1 MNIILKPR
9 AAFDIIMCG
18 DFMTEIQSEIEE
30 LRKTL
35 RYHSNR
41 YYNDDSPEI
50 EDYEYDMMMRRLQE
64 LESKYPEY
72 DSPDSPTKRVGGSAD
87 NSFESVAHTVRMES
101 LQDAFSE
108 DELYDFEKRVTDVV
122 EHPRYCVEPKI
133 DGLSVSLEYRN
144 GVFVRGSTRG
154 DGDVGEDVS
163 GNLKVIHNVPLRL
176 KKNIPFIEVRG
187 EVYMPK
193 KSFERVVDRQ
203 LINGEKPF
211 KNPRNAAAG
220 SLRQKDS
227 KITATR
233 GLDIFVFNVQ
243 QIEGVSL
250 GSHKESLDFLKELG
264 FNTIPGYALVDTIED
279 AIKRI
284 ESIGESRGSL
294 EYDID
299 GAVIKVDDF
308 AMRSALGSTS
318 KFPKWAVAFK
328 YPPEEKQTKLID
340 IEIAVG
346 RTGVL
351 TPTAVLEPVH
361 LAGTTVSR
369 ATLHN
374 QDFIKEKGIAVG
386 DTVTVRKAGDII
398 PEVLCVNEHR
408 SEECFI
414 YPDICPSCGSKV
426 IREEGEAAI
435 RCINPDCPAQ
445 LLRNLI
451 HFCSRD
457 AMDIEGL
464 GPAIIETFVN
474 HSLISKTEDIYTLT
488 FARIEKANLD
498 GFKEKSI
505 NNIISSIEH
514 SKGNDLSKLIF
525 ALGIRHIGAKAG
537 KLLADHFE
545 NMDNIMNATVQQ
557 MLEIDGFGLVMAQ
570 SVFEFFKNDK
580 SKSLIESLKKAGVN
594 MRSLSVVS
602 DNRFEGKTFVLT
614 GTLTAFTRAKASE
627 IIEGYGGKTSSSVSK
642 KTSYVLAGANAGSK
656 LDKAN
661 ALGVEVISEERFQE
675 MIK

>member
-1 MNIILKPR
+1 MT
-9 AAFDIIMCG
+9 DI
-18 DFMTEIQSEIEE
+18 EKKIEE

-50 EDYEYDMMMRRLQE
+50 EDYEYDMMMRELQQ
-64 LESKYPEY
+64 LEEKYPQY
-72 DSPDSPTKRVGGSAD
+72 DSPDSPTKRVGGKAD
-87 NSFESVAHTVRMES
+87 NSFESVRHTVRMES
-101 LQDAFSE
+101 LQDAFSHE
-108 DELYDFEKRVTDVV
+108 ELFDFDRRVKEVFPNA
-122 EHPRYCVEPKI
+122 EYCVEPKI

-163 GNLKVIHNVPLRL
+163 GNLRVIHSIPLKL
-176 KKNIPFIEVRG
+176 NKSIPFLEVRG

-193 KSFERVVDRQ
+193 KSLERVVDRQ
-203 LINGEKPF
+203 LINGEAPF

-227 KITATR
+227 SVAATR
-233 GLDIFVFNVQ
+233 GLDIFVFNIQ
-243 QIEGVSL
+243 QIEGFEPV
-250 GSHKESLDFLKELG
+250 SHKASLDLLRELG
-264 FNTIPGYALVDTIED
+264 FNTVPGYTLVPDMES
-279 AIKRI
+279 AVRRI
-284 ESIGESRGSL
+284 EEIGESRGSL

-299 GAVIKVDDF
+299 GAVIKVDSLS
-308 AMRSALGSTS
+308 MRSALGSTA
-318 KFPKWAVAFK
+318 KYPKWAVAFK
-328 YPPEEKQTKLID
+328 YPPEEKQTRLVD

-374 QDFIKEKGIAVG
+374 QDFIAQKGIAIG

-408 SEECFI
+408 SNKHFVF
-414 YPDICPSCGSKV
+414 PDKCPSCGAAV
-426 IREEGEAAI
+426 IREEGEAAV

-464 GPAIIETFVN
+464 GPAVIETFLDN
-474 HSLISKTEDIYTLT
+474 GLISKTEDIYSLT
-488 FARIEKANLD
+488 YDKIAAAQLEGFAD
-498 GFKEKSI
+498 KSI
-505 NNIISSIEH
+505 NNIIASIEK
-514 SKGNDLSKLIF
+514 SKQNDLSKLLY
-525 ALGIRHIGAKAG
+525 ALGIRHIGAKAA
-537 KLLADHFE
+537 KLLADRFRTIQAV
-545 NMDNIMNATVQQ
+545 MDASCRDI
-557 MLEIDGFGLVMAQ
+557 LEIDGFGEIMAQ
-570 SVFEFFKNDK
+570 SVCEFFSSNRAR
-580 SKSLIESLKKAGVN
+580 SLIKELSDSGVN
-594 MRSLSVVS
+594 MKSLSVIR

-614 GTLTAFTRAKASE
+614 GTLSMFTRAEASE
-627 IIEGYGGKTSSSVSK
+627 LIESFGGKTSSSVSK
-642 KTSYVLAGANAGSK
+642 KTSYVLAGEAAGSK

-661 ALGVEVISEERFQE
+661 ALGIEVITEEQFKE
-675 MIK
+675 MIE

>member
-1 MNIILKPR
+1 
-9 AAFDIIMCG
+9 MCG

-64 LESKYPEY
+64 LESEYPEY

-101 LQDAFSE
+101 LQDAFSV

-264 FNTIPGYALVDTIED
+264 FNTIPGYTLVDTIED
-279 AIKRI
+279 AVRRI

-414 YPDICPSCGSKV
+414 YPDTCPSCGSKV

>member
-1 MNIILKPR
+1 MENVK
-9 AAFDIIMCG
+9 AK
-18 DFMTEIQSEIEE
+18 IEE

-35 RYHSNR
+35 QYHSDR
-41 YYNDDSPEI
+41 YYNDDAPEI
-50 EDYEYDMMMRRLQE
+50 EDYEYDMMMRE
-64 LESKYPEY
+64 LKALEAQYPEF
-72 DSPDSPTKRVGGSAD
+72 DSADSPTKRVGGKAD
-87 NSFESVAHTVRMES
+87 NSFESVVHNVRMES
-101 LQDAFSE
+101 LQDAFSV
-108 DELYDFEKRVTDVV
+108 DELYDYEKRVLDVV
-122 EHPRYCVEPKI
+122 SKPSYCVEPKI
-133 DGLSVSLEYRN
+133 DGLSVSLEYEN
-144 GVFVRGSTRG
+144 GIFVRGSTRG
-154 DGDVGEDVS
+154 DGNVGEDVS
-163 GNLKVIHNVPLRL
+163 GNLRVIRNIPLKL
-176 KKNIPFIEVRG
+176 NKDIPFIEVRG

-227 KITATR
+227 EVTASR

-243 QIEGVSL
+243 QIEGVTL
-250 GSHKESLDFLKELG
+250 NSHKQSLDFLQELG
-264 FNTIPGYALVDTIED
+264 FNTVPNYKLVSNIDE
-279 AIKRI
+279 AIDEINK
-284 ESIGESRGSL
+284 IGEARGDL
-294 EYDID
+294 EFDID

-308 AMRSALGSTS
+308 AMRAELGSTA

-340 IEIAVG
+340 IEIGVG

-374 QDFIKEKGIAVG
+374 QDFIKEKGIAIG
-386 DTVTVRKAGDII
+386 DIVTVRKAGDII
-398 PEVLCVNEHR
+398 PEVLCVNEHNGDGVY
-408 SEECFI
+408 EF
-414 YPDICPSCGSKV
+414 PKICPSCGSEVVK
-426 IREEGEAAI
+426 EDGEAAI

-464 GPAIIETFVN
+464 GPAILETFVN
-474 HSLISKTEDIYTLT
+474 NKLIEKTEDIYLLT
-488 FARIEKANLD
+488 YDKIFSAALE

-505 NNIISSIEH
+505 NNIIHSIEK
-514 SKGNDLSKLIF
+514 SKQNDLGKLIF
-525 ALGIRHIGAKAG
+525 ALGIRHVGAKAG
-537 KLLADHFE
+537 SLLANHFKT
-545 NMDNIMNATVQQ
+545 MNAI
-557 MLEIDGFGLVMAQ
+557 MKASAEKILEIDGFGAIMAE
-570 SVFEFFKNDK
+570 SVVDFFKNEK
-580 SKSLIESLKKAGVN
+580 SRALIESLAQSGVN
-594 MRSLSVVS
+594 MESQSVVN
-602 DNRFEGKTFVLT
+602 DTRFEGMTFVLT
-614 GTLTAFTRAKASE
+614 GTLPTLKRSEASK
-627 IIEGYGGKTSSSVSK
+627 IIESFGGKTSSSVSK
-642 KTSYVLAGANAGSK
+642 KTTYVLAGEEAGSK

-661 ALGVEVISEERFQE
+661 ALGISVISEEEFME

>member
-1 MNIILKPR
+1 MT
-9 AAFDIIMCG
+9 DI
-18 DFMTEIQSEIEE
+18 EKKIED

-35 RYHSNR
+35 RYHSER
-41 YYNDDSPEI
+41 YYNDDAPEI
-50 EDYEYDMMMRRLQE
+50 EDYEYDMMMRELQQ
-64 LESKYPEY
+64 LEEQYPQY
-72 DSPDSPTKRVGGSAD
+72 DSPDSPTKRVGGKAD
-87 NSFESVAHTVRMES
+87 NSFESVVHTVRMES
-101 LQDAFSE
+101 LQDAFSKE
-108 DELYDFEKRVTDVV
+108 EIYDFEKRVSDVV
-122 EHPRYCVEPKI
+122 TGAKYCVEPKI
-133 DGLSVSLEYRN
+133 DGLSVSLEYRDS
-144 GVFVRGSTRG
+144 VFVRGSTRG

-163 GNLKVIHNVPLRL
+163 GNLRVIHNVPLKL
-176 KKNIPFIEVRG
+176 NKPIPYIEVRG

-203 LINGEKPF
+203 LINDETPF

-227 KITATR
+227 KVAATR

-243 QIEGVSL
+243 QIEGAEL
-250 GSHKESLDFLKELG
+250 TSHKQSLDFLKELG
-264 FNTIPGYALVDTIED
+264 FNTIPGYTLVDHIDD
-279 AIKRI
+279 AIKQI
-284 ESIGESRGSL
+284 DKIGESRGSL

-308 AMRSALGSTS
+308 EMRRALGSTA

-328 YPPEEKQTKLID
+328 YPPEEKQTKLVD
-340 IEIAVG
+340 IEINVG

-374 QDFIKEKGIAVG
+374 QDFIAEKGIAIG
-386 DTVTVRKAGDII
+386 DIVTVRKAGDII
-398 PEVLCVNEHR
+398 PEVLCVNEHN
-408 SEECFI
+408 SDDYYK
-414 YPDICPSCGSKV
+414 YPEICPSCGGKV

-464 GPAIIETFVN
+464 GPAVLETFVN
-474 HSLISKTEDIYTLT
+474 NSLITKTEDIYALT
-488 FARIEKANLD
+488 YVKIESAALD

-505 NNIISSIEH
+505 NNIITSVEN
-514 SKGNDLSKLIF
+514 SKKNDLGKLIF

-537 KLLADHFE
+537 KLLADHFK
-545 NMDNIMNATVQQ
+545 MIDAIISADVDDI
-557 MLEIDGFGLVMAQ
+557 LEIDGFGRIMAE
-570 SVFEFFKNDK
+570 SVVDFFKNPK
-580 SKSLIESLKKAGVN
+580 STELIESLRNAGVN
-594 MRSLSVVS
+594 MKSLTEIK
-602 DNRFEGKTFVLT
+602 DDRFAGMTFVLT
-614 GTLTAFTRAKASE
+614 GTLRSFKRAQASE
-627 IIEGYGGKTSSSVSK
+627 IIEKFGGKTSSSVSK
-642 KTSYVLAGANAGSK
+642 KTTYVLAGEEAGSK

-661 ALGVEVISEERFQE
+661 ALGVEIINEEQFSE
-675 MIK
+675 MIR